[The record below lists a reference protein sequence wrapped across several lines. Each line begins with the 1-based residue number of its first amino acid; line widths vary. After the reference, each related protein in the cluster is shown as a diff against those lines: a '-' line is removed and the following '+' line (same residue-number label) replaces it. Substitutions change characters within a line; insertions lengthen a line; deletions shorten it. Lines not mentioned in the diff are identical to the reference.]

1 MTIKEIEEKAE
12 DIWIRNNPSEIAS
25 FNTEKIEFVKA
36 FVEGFKCGS
45 IEYRE
50 NLLAKLTSN
59 KESEYPSI
67 LKNLKKELKNNPTS
81 FVDTVK
87 DFQII
92 EALEFS
98 LTVQE
103 FCNIIDLYPSS
114 EI

>member
-1 MTIKEIEEKAE
+1 MTIKEVEEAAGE
-12 DIWIRNNPSEIAS
+12 IWRNNNPSEI
-25 FNTEKIEFVKA
+25 FEWNEERNTFVKG

-59 KESEYPSI
+59 EEREYPSI

-81 FVDTVK
+81 LVDTVK